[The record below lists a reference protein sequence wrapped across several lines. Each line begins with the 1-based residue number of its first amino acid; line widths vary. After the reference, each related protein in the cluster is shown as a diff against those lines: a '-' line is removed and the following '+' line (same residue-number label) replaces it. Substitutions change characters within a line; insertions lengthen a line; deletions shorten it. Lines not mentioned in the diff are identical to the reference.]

1 MDKISIIIPI
11 LLHNE
16 FLSKMTNACLSN
28 IREYAYSQET
38 EIIIIHNQSQLG
50 DFLPALE
57 LRPWDIYLP
66 QKEQSLRLGKC
77 MNIGIEAA
85 TTDYLCI
92 LANDVMIGQNCLQN
106 MKETL
111 DKGDLDI
118 VQAWLRRYGRK
129 SQDDILEI
137 SHNSTC
143 VATFSESG
151 GSCSMFK
158 RETYE
163 KIGPFDENLFVRC
176 DRDYLYRIEAL
187 GMRERCGININAH
200 ATHLGSMTWI
210 QKNKPDELFGFNF
223 DDGEYHDTLYLQE
236 KYKKS

>member
-16 FLSKMTNACLSN
+16 FLSKMTIVCLSN
-28 IREYAYSQET
+28 IREYTYPNET

-50 DFLPALE
+50 DFDPTKE

-66 QKEQSLRLGKC
+66 QRDVNLRVGKSLNL
-77 MNIGIEAA
+77 GIEAA

-92 LANDVMIGQNCLQN
+92 LANDVMIGRDCLQK

-111 DKGDLDI
+111 DDNRLDI
-118 VQAWLRRYGRK
+118 VQGWLRRYGRETYDETVK
-129 SQDDILEI
+129 NCAKDSV
-137 SHNSTC
+137 C
-143 VATFSESG
+143 VTTFSESG

-163 KIGPFDENLFVRC
+163 KIGKFDENLFVRC
-176 DRDYLYRIEAL
+176 DRDYLYRMDVL
-187 GMRERCGININAH
+187 GIRSGINVDAQ

-210 QKNKPDELFGFNF
+210 EKVKPEKIMGFSI
-223 DDGEYHDTLYLQE
+223 DAGEYHDTLYLQK
-236 KYKKS
+236 KYGKS